1 VTQQDTRRSYGAID
15 AWLALMVLIWAGNFS
30 LVKATLARIPPI
42 PFNALRLVLSSILF
56 LLFLAW
62 QHARGDRR
70 SETTAPVSW
79 RALEASVPSRRD
91 WLAIAALGVVGHF
104 AYQLCFI
111 GGLSRTSAA
120 NSALILGCTPVAVAL
135 LSAAAGQ
142 ERVRPTHWVGA
153 ALSMLGLYL
162 VAGRGVRLASE
173 SFAGDALLLV
183 GVGCWAVYT
192 VFSRPLL
199 ERHSPLVVT
208 GYSLAVGTALFLPV
222 ALPSLRALDWGTVGT
237 DAWFALVTS
246 AVLAINVAYL
256 IWYAAVQRIGNTRTS
271 MYSNVVPVAALVIA
285 WVSLDERIDVAKVGG
300 AAAILSGVALSRL
313 AAGELRRRLPAPPA
327 EE

>member
-1 VTQQDTRRSYGAID
+1 VTHPDRPRGHGAID
-15 AWLALMVLIWAGNFS
+15 AWLALMVAIWAGNFS

-42 PFNALRLVLSSILF
+42 PFNALRLILSSALF
-56 LLFLAW
+56 LSFLAW
-62 QHARGDRR
+62 QHSRRDRR
-70 SETTAPVSW
+70 PETTPYVAWP
-79 RALEASVPSRRD
+79 ALEPSVPSRRD
-91 WLAIAALGVVGHF
+91 WLAMAGLGLVGHF

-135 LSAAAGQ
+135 LSAAVGQ
-142 ERVRPTHWVGA
+142 ERVRPAHWVGA
-153 ALSMLGLYL
+153 ALSLLGLYL
-162 VAGRGVRLASE
+162 VAGRGVRVSGE
-173 SFAGDALLLV
+173 SLAGDALLLV
-183 GVGCWAVYT
+183 GVGCWAFYT

-208 GYSLAVGTALFLPV
+208 GYSMAVGTALFVPV
-222 ALPSLRALDWGTVGT
+222 ALPGLAALDWRAVEAGTWV
-237 DAWFALVTS
+237 ALATS

-271 MYSNVVPVAALVIA
+271 MYSNVVPVAALAIA
-285 WVSLDERIDVAKVGG
+285 WFWLGERIDVAKVTG
-300 AAAILSGVALSRL
+300 AAAILSGVVLSRL
-313 AAGELRRRLPAPPA
+313 AAGDLRRRLPGPPA